1 VIVVSN
7 TSPIINLAAID
18 RLDLLRQLYG
28 GILIPQ
34 SVRNEIVR
42 SGTSEPGASEV
53 EMFDWIETRNV
64 ANQTAVSALRLELDA
79 GEAETIILGIEL
91 KADLVLLDE
100 RKARMAASRLNLK
113 FVGLLGILVEAKH
126 KGIVDEVKPVMDN
139 LMTKAGFWIAPELYK
154 RVLQTVGE

>member
-42 SGTSEPGASEV
+42 SGTSESGASEV
-53 EMFDWIETRNV
+53 ETFDWIETRNV